1 MRSCATHSDVVKQ
14 PEGGG
19 AAAGAGGDAVGLPS
33 DGAALPLTAAVLSCS
48 HHLAV
53 SVLHVHRPFHTI
65 PGKSTGVVRKVDGNI
80 TPSTNPVLLSVRER
94 ISEVFLITHFHS

>member
-33 DGAALPLTAAVLSCS
+33 YGAALPLAAAVLSRR

-53 SVLHVHRPFHTI
+53 SVLNVHRPFHTI
-65 PGKSTGVVRKVDGNI
+65 PGQSTGGNI
-80 TPSTNPVLLSVRER
+80 TPSTNPVLLSARER
-94 ISEVFLITHFHS
+94 ISDVFLTLL